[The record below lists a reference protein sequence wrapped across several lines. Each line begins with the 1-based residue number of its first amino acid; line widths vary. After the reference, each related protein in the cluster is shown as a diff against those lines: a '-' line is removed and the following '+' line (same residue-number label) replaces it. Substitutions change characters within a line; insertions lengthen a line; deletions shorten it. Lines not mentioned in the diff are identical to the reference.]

1 MAEERPPRLL
11 QIYRDFVK
19 PGGEGAFRQVEE
31 DAARICA
38 DLDCPNVHLAME
50 SLAAPVEVWWL
61 TPYVSQADRQ
71 RVADGYA
78 HNAALMAALEG
89 IAERKAGLVGTPVD
103 VIATYRP
110 EMSRAAWKLAGAR
123 FVVVTMTTGDPD
135 VEGAVFATADGTSFI
150 FRAFAAGQ
158 DAEACVIQSGPD
170 TRLFAVRPYWG
181 MPAPEWIAAD
191 PEFWKPNARARA
203 SR

>member
-1 MAEERPPRLL
+1 MAEERPPQLL
-11 QIYRDFVK
+11 QIYRDFVQR
-19 PGGEGAFRQVEE
+19 GGEEAFRLVEE

-50 SLAAPVEVWWL
+50 SPAAPVEVWWL
-61 TPYVSQADRQ
+61 TPYLSEADKQ

-89 IAERKAGLVGTPVD
+89 IAKRKAGLVGTPVD
-103 VIATYRP
+103 VIANYRP
-110 EMSRAAWKLAGAR
+110 ELSRAAWMLAGAR

-135 VEGAVFATADGTSFI
+135 GEGAVFAAADGTRFI
-150 FRAFAAGQ
+150 FRTFAAGQ
-158 DAEACVIQSGPD
+158 DAEACVVQSGPD

-191 PEFWKPNARARA
+191 PEFWKPNPRARA

>member
-1 MAEERPPRLL
+1 MAEERPPQIL
-11 QIYRDFVK
+11 QIYRDFVNR
-19 PGGEGAFRQVEE
+19 GSEAAFRQVEE

-50 SLAAPVEVWWL
+50 SRAAPVEVWWL
-61 TPYVSQADRQ
+61 TPYVSEADQQ

-78 HNAALMAALEG
+78 HNATLMAALEG
-89 IAERKAGLVGTPVD
+89 IAKRKAGLVGTPVD

-110 EMSRAAWKLAGAR
+110 ELSRAAWKLAGAR
-123 FVVVTMTTGDPD
+123 FVVVTMTIGNPR
-135 VEGAVFATADGTSFI
+135 VEGAVFAAADGAQFI
-150 FRAFAAGQ
+150 FRAFGAGR
-158 DAEACVIQSGPD
+158 DAEAYVLQSGPD
-170 TRLFAVRPYWG
+170 ARLFAVRPYWG

-191 PEFWKPNARARA
+191 PEFWKPNPRARL